1 MLDGRERFD
10 LEDRIEKRFNLLQN
24 LQEENMYNTFNPKTD
39 DHDTMKNIISS
50 KHSEDVKR
58 ILLNKMYNVTV
69 ESIEEYQKA
78 LNWIDTVLSIPTE
91 IKSSNLNIKQSI
103 INLDHKLRQHLHGM
117 DKVIK
122 QILQAVCTILSD
134 PKSEGYILTLVGP
147 PGVGKTT
154 ISSLIAEAI
163 GMGFGQISCGS
174 IADQA
179 TIVGHGS
186 TYIGSK
192 PGVFTQCL
200 INNRQL
206 DNVIL
211 LDEMD
216 KMPDSKILPM
226 MLHVLDR
233 SQNNRFKDA
242 FCPEIDV
249 DLSKN
254 LYIVAVNSLDCF
266 DEALKDRLKIVQID
280 GYDIEEKVDIVV
292 KHTIPRLIAKT
303 SINVQIDPKIIRQC
317 INVISPS
324 LSGVRDLERFFG
336 DIYEKLLLIKHM
348 GAKLFDLPG
357 SFDVNKIQMIDMAL
371 IKKLSNIK
379 I

>member
-1 MLDGRERFD
+1 
-10 LEDRIEKRFNLLQN
+10 
-24 LQEENMYNTFNPKTD
+24 MYHAFNPKTD

-103 INLDHKLRQHLHGM
+103 INLDHKLRDHLHGM

-134 PKSEGYILTLVGP
+134 PMNEGYILTLVGP

-200 INNRQL
+200 INNGQL

-226 MLHVLDR
+226 LLHVLDR

-357 SFDVNKIQMIDMAL
+357 SFDVNKIQMIDMVL

>member
-1 MLDGRERFD
+1 
-10 LEDRIEKRFNLLQN
+10 
-24 LQEENMYNTFNPKTD
+24 
-39 DHDTMKNIISS
+39 MKNIISS

-200 INNRQL
+200 INNGQL

-226 MLHVLDR
+226 LLHVLDR

-292 KHTIPRLIAKT
+292 KHTIPRLITKT
-303 SINVQIDPKIIRQC
+303 SINIQIDPKIIRQC

-357 SFDVNKIQMIDMAL
+357 SFDINKIQMIDMVL

-379 I
+379 MI